1 MVISEAKSSVGI
13 LSVSNKTSRTRNRAR
28 HGDSPSAHRL
38 EPTLAASPPPTVDS
52 RRPLAEGRGPPR
64 AVSLPAPET
73 VPATEALRL
82 LAAAALAACAPRR
95 THSISM
101 RSATAAIHRVGKG
114 APMASPNGDHGTH
127 WFHHPKYHHHHH
139 QLLPKQHTS
148 YTQTTQ
154 PTPHPAHGVDTNI
167 AAHSSGSH
175 LATNACNHKQS
186 CSDTCTSTHTFTMEA
201 MEGLRPPLDAD
212 AWDAPSSPP
221 PSSPLSPSAAP
232 SLPAPSLSFPAS
244 SVPALACTCDVQ
256 QHQATLSKD
265 TKVKRNPFACA
276 HRPCPS
282 TTRHQW
288 WTPFPLTNPS
298 TIHQPI
304 ECSSFTVQAAFG
316 AADWRPQ
323 AMP

>member
-1 MVISEAKSSVGI
+1 
-13 LSVSNKTSRTRNRAR
+13 
-28 HGDSPSAHRL
+28 
-38 EPTLAASPPPTVDS
+38 
-52 RRPLAEGRGPPR
+52 
-64 AVSLPAPET
+64 
-73 VPATEALRL
+73 
-82 LAAAALAACAPRR
+82 
-95 THSISM
+95 
-101 RSATAAIHRVGKG
+101 
-114 APMASPNGDHGTH
+114 MASPNGDHGTH
-127 WFHHPKYHHHHH
+127 WFHHPKYHHHHHH

-221 PSSPLSPSAAP
+221 PSPSPLSPSAAP

-256 QHQATLSKD
+256 QQQDK
-265 TKVKRNPFACA
+265 TKGSRGTRLRVYSG
-276 HRPCPS
+276 HEPS

-288 WTPFPLTNPS
+288 WTPFLLTNMS
-298 TIHQPI
+298 TIHTNPTQPI

-316 AADWRPQ
+316 AADWSHKPRLDHRTGH
-323 AMP
+323 ALGTR